1 MISEEQPSAE
11 YKPIIWVYKKEGN
24 KMKKWQLIVQVSFLV
39 ILIAAGIYLFVS
51 LQNAISNQLSP
62 VRDMTNDLSTQVSRV
77 LNPTPTILPDPV
89 TIIHEVRSLARLETI
104 KFSLEKIIT
113 AETRQG
119 VFEWLVGDRLIF
131 IAHGEV
137 IAGIDLNKLDPEKME
152 VRDGVLFV
160 TLPEAELFVVA
171 IDNKQSY
178 VYDRE
183 TGIFTHGEVNLETEA
198 RRAAENEIEKSALE
212 DGILDLAAQNAEAFL
227 DRLFR
232 DLGFPEVVF
241 E

>member
-1 MISEEQPSAE
+1 
-11 YKPIIWVYKKEGN
+11 
-24 KMKKWQLIVQVSFLV
+24 MKKWQLLIQIFFIMV
-39 ILIAAGIYLFVS
+39 LIAAGVYLVTS
-51 LQNAISNQLSP
+51 LQNSIASQLSP
-62 VRDMTNDLSTQVSRV
+62 VREMTDNLSTQVARV

-89 TIIHEVRSLARLETI
+89 TIVHEIRSLARLETI

-131 IAHGEV
+131 VAHGQV
-137 IAGIDLNKLDPEKME
+137 IAGIDLNKLDPEDLL
-152 VRDGVLFV
+152 VRDGVLYV
-160 TLPEAELFVVA
+160 QLPEAEIFVVA
-171 IDNKQSY
+171 IDNQQSY

-183 TGIFTHGEVNLETEA
+183 TGLFTHGEVNLETEA
-198 RRAAENEIEKSALE
+198 RRAAEIEIEDSALE
-212 DGILDLAAQNAEAFL
+212 DGILDLAAQNAESFL

-232 DLGFPEVVF
+232 DLGFPEVIF

>member
-1 MISEEQPSAE
+1 
-11 YKPIIWVYKKEGN
+11 
-24 KMKKWQLIVQVSFLV
+24 MKKWQLLIQVFFILV
-39 ILIAAGIYLFVS
+39 LIAAGVYLVTS
-51 LQNAISNQLSP
+51 LQNSIASQLSP
-62 VRDMTNDLSTQVSRV
+62 VREMTDNLSTQVARV

-89 TIIHEVRSLARLETI
+89 TIVHEIRSLARLETI

-131 IAHGEV
+131 VAHGEV
-137 IAGIDLNKLDPEKME
+137 IAGIDLNKLDPEDLL
-152 VRDGVLFV
+152 VRDGVLYV
-160 TLPEAELFVVA
+160 QLPEAEIFVVA
-171 IDNKQSY
+171 IDNQQSY

-183 TGIFTHGEVNLETEA
+183 TGLFTHGEVNLETEA
-198 RRAAENEIEKSALE
+198 RRAAEIEIEDSALE
-212 DGILDLAAQNAEAFL
+212 DGILDLAAQNAESFL

-232 DLGFPEVVF
+232 DLGFPEVIF